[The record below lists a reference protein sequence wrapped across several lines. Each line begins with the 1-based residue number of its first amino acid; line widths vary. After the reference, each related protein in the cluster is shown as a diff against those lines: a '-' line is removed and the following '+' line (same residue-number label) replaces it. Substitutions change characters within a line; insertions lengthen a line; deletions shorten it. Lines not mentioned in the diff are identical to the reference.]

1 MKIPKKEFFFQNLAL
16 AQLPKLPEMRVDTLH
31 QLQIKVGLPIWVI
44 CHYKF
49 IFFGVVQ
56 FGSRYCVTVVLLIYV
71 VNRAITIGKIND
83 FIHECA
89 SPILAR
95 SQIG

>member
-1 MKIPKKEFFFQNLAL
+1 MS
-16 AQLPKLPEMRVDTLH
+16 VDTLH
-31 QLQIKVGLPIWVI
+31 QFQIHVGLQIRVI

-56 FGSRYCVTVVLLIYV
+56 FGSRYCVTVVLLNYA

-95 SQIG
+95 SQIGKKLDTLVGRWEGMH